1 MYGGLDFLVLQLL
14 RISPMDDQQ
23 VWLKLL
29 EINKNIDDV
38 GRKLGEHIV
47 VSTEINKQIA
57 DHEKKLYGNG
67 KQGIIITVDRLDQ
80 SHSRQTKLMWLIFT
94 AVVPLVIGAVW
105 SFFTKP
111 MSESQNSNHTVVT
124 QPASKTP

>member
-1 MYGGLDFLVLQLL
+1 
-14 RISPMDDQQ
+14 MDEQQ

-67 KQGIIITVDRLDQ
+67 KQGIIITVDRLEEC
-80 SHSRQTKLMWLIFT
+80 HKRQTKFMWIIFT
-94 AVVPLVIGAVW
+94 ALVPLVVGAIYG
-105 SFFTKP
+105 FFAKP
-111 MSESQNSNHTVVT
+111 TMSAAQNSNHVVVT